1 MADSIGD
8 ICKLLVKDEKLVASC
23 NGFLAAVAAKVATA
37 YNVDGLAAAF
47 AGNANAIRGRFSNK
61 ASTAKPFE
69 YIGQDPDKATAMAE
83 DGHFVVGGLTSTEM
97 TYVGRDKKTHTATM
111 GHLVV
116 VVRGGP
122 SEPCHVKL
130 AKKDSKGRQLEQAA
144 RGGYPYCYQG
154 AAHEIYRFSE
164 RTQVDAVFPSLL
176 LDKVVYAYVPLK
188 KT

>member
-1 MADSIGD
+1 MADSVED
-8 ICKLLVKDEKLVASC
+8 ICSLLVKDEKLVASC
-23 NGFLAAVAAKVATA
+23 NGFLAAVATKLATL
-37 YNVDGLAAAF
+37 YKVDGLVAAF
-47 AGNANAIRGRFSNK
+47 TGNANAIRGRFSNQI
-61 ASTAKPFE
+61 STVKPFV
-69 YIGQDPDKATAMAE
+69 YIGTDPDKATEMATA
-83 DGHFVVGGLTSTEM
+83 GHFVVGGLTSTEM

-111 GHLVV
+111 GHVV
-116 VVRGGP
+116 VVVPGGP
-122 SEPCHVKL
+122 SEPCHIKL
-130 AKKDSKGRQLEQAA
+130 AKKDSKGRPLEQPA